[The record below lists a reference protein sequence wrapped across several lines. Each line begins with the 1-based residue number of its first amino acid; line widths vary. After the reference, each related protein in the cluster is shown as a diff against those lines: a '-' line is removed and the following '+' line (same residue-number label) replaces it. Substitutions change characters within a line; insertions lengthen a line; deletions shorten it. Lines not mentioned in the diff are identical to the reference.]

1 MRSQKPLKIN
11 MGYQPASGRKCT
23 SRTDRVS
30 GGSQRAKI
38 VKHASTMDMSVG
50 AAKTF
55 VHVDT
60 RKAE

>member
-1 MRSQKPLKIN
+1 VRSQKPLKIN

-38 VKHASTMDMSVG
+38 FKHASAMDMSVQRL
-50 AAKTF
+50 T
-55 VHVDT
+55 HL
-60 RKAE
+60 